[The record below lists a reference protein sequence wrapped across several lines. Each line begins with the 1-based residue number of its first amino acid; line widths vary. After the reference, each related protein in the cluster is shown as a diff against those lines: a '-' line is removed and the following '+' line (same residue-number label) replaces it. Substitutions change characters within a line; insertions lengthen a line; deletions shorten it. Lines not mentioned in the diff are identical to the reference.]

1 MSDPVPD
8 AAARVALVTG
18 AAKPNGI
25 GAACARALAADG
37 CVVVTADIDVQ
48 GAWSS
53 FEPDRVDHGLADLV
67 AGLTPGSS
75 YVLGDVSSDE
85 GVASIYSHVVE
96 RYGRIDVLV
105 NNAAAPHGDEHAEP
119 DAVPTEAWDRVLG
132 INARGTFL
140 MCREALRLM
149 RPQRTGRIV
158 NISSIAGRVGLTRTA
173 TYGASK
179 AAIIGLTRS
188 VAVDAAR
195 FGVTVNAVCP
205 GFIDTNRIASSV
217 RRSSPGREEAARDAI
232 VARVPM
238 GRLGTGDD
246 VAAAVRFFA
255 SPEAAYVT
263 GQVLTVDGG
272 AYPS

>member
-8 AAARVALVTG
+8 AAARVAVVTG

-37 CVVVTADIDVQ
+37 CVVVAADIDVQ

-67 AGLTPGSS
+67 TGLTEGSS

-85 GVASIYSHVVE
+85 GVAAIYAHVVE

-149 RPQRTGRIV
+149 RPQGSGRIV

-272 AYPS
+272 AYPC